1 MQNRYE
7 SSGGA
12 FTAKHRSTTYDFIS
26 PLQFDLSGKHVL
38 VTGTAWESGVGFA
51 TATAFARAGA
61 SIIAVVDLHP
71 VPADLISKLKSV
83 ALATGRPE
91 PTVLTSGVDIAKPES
106 VQAMYE
112 SLSQGLKGRLD
123 ILVNNAAHME
133 PYESFL
139 DSDPEVFWRTWE
151 VNIHGLINMA
161 RIFLPLQLASHASAG
176 GLCTMIN
183 LASSGALSVRPG
195 SSAYRTSKLAVLR
208 WTEALQT
215 EYADQGLL
223 AYCVNPGAIK
233 TEITK
238 TAPDSVRN
246 RFPDQPD
253 VAGDTIVWLG
263 ADRKEWL
270 GGRYISCVWDM
281 EEVMQ
286 KKDEIVSEDKLKLK
300 MTF

>member
-1 MQNRYE
+1 MASRYE
-7 SSGGA
+7 PSGGA
-12 FTAKHRSTTYDFIS
+12 FTVMHRSTTYDFIS

-61 SIIAVVDLHP
+61 STLAVVDLHP
-71 VPADLISKLKSV
+71 MPADSISRLKSV
-83 ALATGRPE
+83 AVAAGRHE
-91 PTVLTSGVDIAKPES
+91 PTVLTSVVDISKSES
-106 VQAMYE
+106 IQALYDN
-112 SLSQGLKGRLD
+112 LSEGLQGRLD

-139 DSDPEVFWRTWE
+139 ESDPDVYWRTWE

-161 RIFLPLQLASHASAG
+161 RTFLPLLLASHESDAG
-176 GLCTMIN
+176 LSTMVN
-183 LASSGALSVRPG
+183 VASSGALSVRPG

-208 WTEALQT
+208 WTEAMQV

-238 TAPDSVRN
+238 TAPESVRN
-246 RFPDQPD
+246 AFPDKPD

-286 KKDEIVSEDKLKLK
+286 KKDEIISEDKLKLR